1 MARSTFP
8 SITGTSKGRSSLSL
22 LRGRLVNTVPPDIS
36 PASKRHPEVSR
47 KALKG
52 GQYGHALDLSSTNH
66 SAVSLTERQIAHYGQ
81 CSVCWN
87 IEEKTGLG
95 VATMLML
102 LYGCHSGDTGINP
115 PPVRS
120 VALST
125 LAPVPESREAK
136 KATKAAP
143 LLPVTP
149 TLKVSPPPDPPPP
162 EPIEPLP
169 KNKENTTEEPD
180 RDGETDDKVRSE
192 TTPQQPE
199 STDASPALVER
210 IHQQD
215 VITTQLLDTL
225 EQADIMSP
233 HIRPGHPVVSE
244 GQRLYRNPWGEG
256 AHRALN
262 VRTLW
267 PGKDPSAWSLR
278 AALSLPVNG
287 AVTWPVTLPPNA
299 ALRFSLAI
307 GTWTR
312 NPSPVNVEVLVQEN
326 GTWRSVWSDQK
337 EGSPIYRLSQWT
349 PVEISLSDTLGP
361 VSIQVKVH
369 NTVGAHR
376 YQAVA
381 FIAEPVIV
389 TRAIDTKS
397 RLAAKK
403 QTGLALA
410 DNVLLITVDGQR
422 FDSLTTPLSEQQST
436 LALSSANAL
445 ATSGAS
451 FTNAFSVSNDERSST
466 FGLLS
471 SQTPRYGG
479 FFHTRWI
486 YPKSQVQEFY
496 RKSSTMLPIVL
507 RKHGYRTIGI
517 GHTTH
522 LTGTLNRSLDV
533 GFDSLLDYRRHKDAD
548 IQAFTGQALHW
559 IRDHVSERWF
569 MMLHYPAPPISPSW
583 KSEDGGQAAP
593 LKASKIAEAYQKA
606 LQGID
611 NQIKRVMDELDTLNL
626 SNKTVVVLTGTHGR
640 ILNSEHDCWNY
651 NAELPCIYSAGLT
664 LYDEEMHVPLIIRA
678 PDRISRQSIVS
689 ASVSHLDVAPTILG
703 LIGAAP
709 VANQLGRDLSTSL
722 AKQEPI
728 APVPILLQGRRS
740 HGCRWNG
747 YKYIEHGNREVM
759 IFNRATL
766 YNRSKS
772 MVELYDLVRDPDE
785 LHNLALRDEQHH
797 MLDVLRNRLNEI
809 HSTLQARRD
818 APPVIGP
825 TPTSSVASPQIPTD
839 AVEQQEPKPPQ
850 PVAAPIVQDL
860 PQEPEPPATETGFH
874 AAEQPARWNTLVF
887 HRGTSNGRFG
897 GTIRTSGQWMDLEI
911 LGDAPTNQSHIK
923 TNNTIHIETAVT
935 NQMVGIRFRTKPAL
949 APIEFALTLDG
960 NAIRA
965 DRLYVGS
972 YGLKLYTDPL
982 RINSAKQFALAEA
995 RSNGPHH
1002 RDDALPGVFYWRESA
1017 PD

>member
-1 MARSTFP
+1 MSC
-8 SITGTSKGRSSLSL
+8 
-22 LRGRLVNTVPPDIS
+22 
-36 PASKRHPEVSR
+36 

-52 GQYGHALDLSSTNH
+52 GQYGHTLDLSSTNH
-66 SAVSLTERQIAHYGQ
+66 AGVSLTERQLAHYGQ
-81 CSVCWN
+81 CSVSGN
-87 IEEKTGLG
+87 FEEQIGLG
-95 VATMLML
+95 FVTVLMIL
-102 LYGCHSGDTGINP
+102 CGCHSGDTGINP

-120 VALST
+120 VARAS
-125 LAPVPESREAK
+125 LAPKTDISA
-136 KATKAAP
+136 ANKAAKP
-143 LLPVTP
+143 APVLPDPPILNVSAP
-149 TLKVSPPPDPPPP
+149 PESPPPTTVD
-162 EPIEPLP
+162 PLP
-169 KNKENTTEEPD
+169 NNNESATEEPD
-180 RDGETDDKVRSE
+180 SDAEPEETAPDEATR
-192 TTPQQPE
+192 QQPE
-199 STDASPALVER
+199 PLDASAALVER

-215 VITTQLLDTL
+215 VITTQLLDML
-225 EQADIMSP
+225 EQADIVSP

-244 GQRLYRNPWGEG
+244 GQRLFRNPWAQGL
-256 AHRALN
+256 HRELN

-267 PGKDPSAWSLR
+267 PGKEPATWSLR
-278 AALSLPVNG
+278 AALTLPVNSTI
-287 AVTWPVTLPPNA
+287 TWPVTLPPHA
-299 ALRFSLAI
+299 ALRFSLAV

-312 NPSPVNVEVLVQEN
+312 NPSPVHVDVLIQEN
-326 GTWRSVWSDQK
+326 GTWRPLWSEQK

-349 PVEISLSDTLGP
+349 PIEISLPDTIGP
-361 VSIQVKVH
+361 VAIQVKVH

-376 YQAVA
+376 YQAVV
-381 FIAEPVIV
+381 FMAEPVII

-397 RLAAKK
+397 RVAAKK
-403 QTGLALA
+403 LTGLGLA

-422 FDSLTTPLSEQQST
+422 FDSLTAQMPDQQST
-436 LALSSANAL
+436 LALSTANAL
-445 ATSGAS
+445 AASGAS

-471 SQTPRYGG
+471 SQTPKYGG

-486 YPKSQVQEFY
+486 YPKSQVQRFY
-496 RKSSTMLPIVL
+496 RNSSTMLPIVL
-507 RKHGYRTIGI
+507 RQRGYRTIGI
-517 GHTTH
+517 GHTIH
-522 LTGTLNRSLDV
+522 LTGNINRSLDV
-533 GFDSLLDYRRHKDAD
+533 GFDSLLDHRRKRVAD

-559 IRDHVSERWF
+559 IRDHKSERWF

-583 KSEDGGQAAP
+583 KSEDGGQGAPVNASNVAA
-593 LKASKIAEAYQKA
+593 AYRKA
-606 LQGID
+606 LQDID
-611 NQIKRVMDELDTLNL
+611 SQILRVTDELDALDL

-651 NAELPCIYSAGLT
+651 NAKLPCIYSAGLT
-664 LYDEEMHVPLIIRA
+664 LYDEEVHVPLIIRA
-678 PDRISRQSIVS
+678 PDRIEGQSIVR

-703 LIGAAP
+703 LIGAGA
-709 VANQLGRDLSTSL
+709 VANQLGRDLSASL
-722 AKQEPI
+722 AKHKQI

-759 IFNRATL
+759 IFNRPTL

-797 MLDVLRNRLNEI
+797 MLGVLRNRLNEI
-809 HSTLQARRD
+809 RTTLHTRRD

-825 TPTSSVASPQIPTD
+825 TPTSSVEAARVPTD
-839 AVEQQEPKPPQ
+839 AVQKQEPKPIQAIAP
-850 PVAAPIVQDL
+850 PVVQAL
-860 PQEPEPPATETGFH
+860 PKKPEPPATEPATH
-874 AAEQPARWNTLVF
+874 LVEKPARWNTLVF

-911 LGDAPTNQSHIK
+911 IGDTPANHTHIK

-935 NQMVGIRFRTKPAL
+935 DQMVGIRFRTKPAL

-960 NAIRA
+960 NTIGS

-972 YGLKLYTDPL
+972 YGLKLYADPL
-982 RINSAKQFALAEA
+982 RINTAKQFALAE
-995 RSNGPHH
+995 SKPNGPHH
-1002 RDDALPGVFYWRESA
+1002 RDNALPGVFYWREGA